1 VSDPFAAF
9 NDLHERVRDF
19 PGKRE
24 PVNRATPKPQPIE
37 VTWDASPRS
46 YKVQGV
52 DTEFFT
58 VGHLALAVNRTSRT
72 VRYWERHGILPPAT
86 FRAPKP
92 QKGSQVKPV
101 GDRLYSRAQIEAVV
115 AVATEEGVLGGKAP
129 TPSFT
134 AKVRRAWLALQ
145 RGT

>member
-1 VSDPFAAF
+1 VSSDPFAAF
-9 NDLHERVRDF
+9 DDLTERVRDY

-24 PVNRATPKPQPIE
+24 PVNRSIPRPVVKET
-37 VTWDASPRS
+37 TWDASPRH
-46 YKVQGV
+46 YKVQGI

-58 VGHLALAVNRTSRT
+58 VGHMALAVNRSART
-72 VRYWERHGILPPAT
+72 VRYWERHKILPPAT

-92 QKGSQVKPV
+92 QKGAVKQV

-115 AVATEEGVLGGKAP
+115 AVAAEEGVLGGKAP

-134 AKVRRAWLALQ
+134 AKVHRAWLALQ
-145 RGT
+145 KGT